1 MFFKIF
7 LEPMT
12 ACVKVIKPNNRNSAS
27 SGSSRGRKC
36 TNAPNASKY
45 PQIRL
50 NSIPTF
56 HLYFTISNIL
66 YICVINVDRSS
77 FHPPI
82 CVLPLLERTASM
94 GKSGKDNLG
103 KRSREKQR
111 EIERSRNVKEIG

>member
-66 YICVINVDRSS
+66 YICVMYVDMRFFHPLYAS
-77 FHPPI
+77 FHSLKEL
-82 CVLPLLERTASM
+82 LPWNWVVDITLVKGVEWG
-94 GKSGKDNLG
+94 GK
-103 KRSREKQR
+103 
-111 EIERSRNVKEIG
+111 VKEMGR

>member
-12 ACVKVIKPNNRNSAS
+12 ACVKVIKLNIENGVS

-45 PQIRL
+45 PKIRL

-56 HLYFTISNIL
+56 HLYFTIFNVL
-66 YICVINVDRSS
+66 YICVMSVDGRL
-77 FHPPI
+77 FHPPV
-82 CVLPLLERTASM
+82 CFLPLFEGTASM
-94 GKSGKDNLG
+94 EISGGDDSG
-103 KRSREKQR
+103 KRSRVGWECEGKCGD
-111 EIERSRNVKEIG
+111 EG